1 MTRRPSTLARALAVR
16 VVAIAGAVLV
26 LTSAANVLVLALVL
40 DGRSDAQLHTS
51 AAAVAQLTGD
61 SRVEAI
67 RVARLRALAPAG
79 SVVVALGGDDV
90 AVALSTVAMSDADLD
105 RVARAADPGTVTRV
119 VAGGGVYKVTA
130 VDIRPLDVVTET
142 GEPRVPADR
151 IVLGMDVSD
160 EGETVAVML
169 GVAVGILVIALAA
182 LAVAALLAVRR
193 ATRPLSRMAA
203 SARRASS
210 GEAEARLDVEGS
222 IETRDL
228 AVAVNDALDA
238 RARLEARLRQ
248 FVSDASHELRAP
260 ITTIQGWSELY
271 LQGEH
276 ADGDAVAT
284 MERVEAEAARMR
296 ALVDEL
302 ALLARLDARVSGAR
316 EPVRLGE
323 LAAAVVDDAR
333 VVNPERLVTLEV
345 GGDPVVLGDEGQLVR
360 VLRNLVGNAE
370 QHAGPG
376 AGIAVTVAE
385 SERSVVLTVSDDGRG
400 IAADDLPH
408 VFERFYVADRRAGS
422 GLGLPITSSIVADHG
437 GTVVV
442 DSRVGHG
449 TVVRVELPRA

>member
-1 MTRRPSTLARALAVR
+1 
-16 VVAIAGAVLV
+16 
-26 LTSAANVLVLALVL
+26 
-40 DGRSDAQLHTS
+40 
-51 AAAVAQLTGD
+51 
-61 SRVEAI
+61 
-67 RVARLRALAPAG
+67 
-79 SVVVALGGDDV
+79 
-90 AVALSTVAMSDADLD
+90 MSDADLD

>member
-1 MTRRPSTLARALAVR
+1 MTRRPWTLARSLAVR

-40 DGRSDAQLHTS
+40 DGRSDDQLHTS
-51 AAAVAQLTGD
+51 AAAVAQLTDD

-90 AVALSTVAMSDADLD
+90 AVGLSSVAMSDADLD
-105 RVARAADPGTVTRV
+105 RVARAAEPGAVTRV
-119 VAGGGVYKVTA
+119 EAGGTVYKVTA

-142 GEPRVPADR
+142 GERRVPADR

-169 GVAVGILVIALAA
+169 GVAAGILALALAA
-182 LAVAALLAVRR
+182 LAVAVTLAVRR
-193 ATRPLSRMAA
+193 ATRPLSRMAT
-203 SARRASS
+203 SARRAST
-210 GEAEARLDVEGS
+210 GESEARLDVEGS

-248 FVSDASHELRAP
+248 FVADASHELRAP

-284 MERVEAEAARMR
+284 MERVEAETARMR

-316 EPVRLGE
+316 EPVRLGA

-333 VVNPERLVTLEV
+333 VVNPDRVVTLEV
-345 GGDPVVLGDEGQLVR
+345 DGDPVVRGDESQLVR

-370 QHAGPG
+370 QHAGPD
-376 AGIAVTVAE
+376 AVVAVTVAE
-385 SERSVVLTVSDDGRG
+385 SEGSVELTVRDDGRG
-400 IAADDLPH
+400 IADDALPH

-422 GLGLPITSSIVADHG
+422 GLGLAIARSIVADHG
-437 GTVVV
+437 GTVAL
-442 DSRVGHG
+442 DSRVGRG